1 MTSKIT
7 NYNIITFEN
16 QKIIVIIDNDKI
28 IWFNAKQV
36 SSSLKYKEPKKAIQ
50 KYVDKQD
57 KILLKKININ
67 FKLQQQPDSLYIN
80 ES

>member
-36 SSSLKYKEPKKAIQ
+36 SSSF
-50 KYVDKQD
+50 
-57 KILLKKININ
+57 N
-67 FKLQQQPDSLYIN
+67 S
-80 ES
+80 